1 MKKAFV
7 LLFLFS
13 LQISVLAQSI
23 PPVSDPHCAYCNVN
37 LRTATSHKS
46 GCPYYVAPSSTSSEA
61 SSSSGGKSSSRS
73 SSSTVDPAL
82 SAAVQS
88 LGTALGAY
96 IGEAFDR
103 ASTNYYAGSDHHY
116 RGARPGD
123 ENGKLVVG
131 RNGRHGNVGVFSNDT
146 RLWKLPPIYK
156 DVNIASLGTTFV
168 TNRKDKVGVM
178 DLQGRRRKTLHPF
191 DYDAYKILYV
201 GANGSS
207 VYALARMEGDGLLWT
222 IWHDNSRLISD
233 EFDSVSVTQDG
244 IVAIRGDRYQ
254 LFGFDG
260 RLKTIVVEPQTQRVQ

>member
-1 MKKAFV
+1 MCCASFYA
-7 LLFLFS
+7 
-13 LQISVLAQSI
+13 LAQSI

-46 GCPYYVAPSSTSSEA
+46 GCPYYVAPSSSSGT
-61 SSSSGGKSSSRS
+61 SSSSAAGTSSSRS
-73 SSSTVDPAL
+73 SSSAVDPAL

-116 RGARPGD
+116 SGARPGD
-123 ENGKLVVG
+123 ENGELVVG

-168 TNRKDKVGVM
+168 TNQKDKVGVM
-178 DLQGRRRKTLHPF
+178 DLEGRRRETLHPF

-201 GANGSS
+201 SAHGSA
-207 VYALARMEGDGLLWT
+207 VYALARIEGEGLLWT
-222 IWHDNSRLISD
+222 IWHDNSRLIAD

-260 RLKTIVVEPQTQRVQ
+260 RLKTIVVGPQKNAGR